1 MQTIFIDDQIALT
14 PIDLNDPENIRL
26 ILEEKLRSRYEGR
39 CNASGYIQPGSIALL
54 TKSMGLVK
62 AGEFTGNTIFQC
74 RASCKIYIPVANSVL
89 NVKIRMMNEM
99 GAYSVLA
106 GEGEED
112 AMRILLPRDMHRG
125 NTIFEALAIG
135 QVVSVKLLLSR
146 FQTNDTYIDGVA
158 HLHAEESKK
167 DA

>member
-14 PIDLNDPENIRL
+14 PTDLNDPENIRM
-26 ILEEKLRSRYEGR
+26 ILEQKLRNRYEGR
-39 CNASGYIQPGSIALL
+39 CNASGYIQPGSMTLL
-54 TKSMGLVK
+54 TKSMGSIK

-89 NVKIRMMNEM
+89 KVIIRMMNEM

-106 GEGEED
+106 GEGEQD

-125 NTIFEALAIG
+125 STLFEALAIG

-146 FQTNDTYIDGVA
+146 FQTNDEYIDCVA
-158 HLHAEESKK
+158 ALHAEESKE

>member
-1 MQTIFIDDQIALT
+1 
-14 PIDLNDPENIRL
+14 
-26 ILEEKLRSRYEGR
+26 
-39 CNASGYIQPGSIALL
+39 
-54 TKSMGLVK
+54 MGLIK

-74 RASCKIYIPVANSVL
+74 RVSCKIYIPVANSVL
-89 NVKIRMMNEM
+89 KVIIRMINEM

-125 NTIFEALAIG
+125 DTIFDSLAIG

-146 FQTNDTYIDGVA
+146 FQTNDDYINGVA
-158 HLHAEESKK
+158 TLHAEESKK

>member
-14 PIDLNDPENIRL
+14 PTDLNDPENIRM
-26 ILEEKLRSRYEGR
+26 ILEQKLRNRYEGR
-39 CNASGYIQPGSIALL
+39 CNASGYIQPGSITLL
-54 TKSMGLVK
+54 TKSMGLIK

-74 RASCKIYIPVANSVL
+74 RVSCKIYIPVANSVL
-89 NVKIRMMNEM
+89 KVIIRMINEM

-125 NTIFEALAIG
+125 DTIFDSLAIG

-146 FQTNDTYIDGVA
+146 FQTNDDYINGVA
-158 HLHAEESKK
+158 TLHAEESKS